1 MVFYPGQALFG
12 GRYIIQRELGQ
23 GGIGITYLAKNQRG
37 ELRVIKT
44 LRQEILNRPD
54 LIQHQNKL
62 KQDFRDEGLRLA
74 LCRHPHIVE
83 VENVFDEASLPCMVM
98 EYINGEDLGKRI
110 TEKGALSEAEA
121 LLYIQQIGDALTVV
135 HEKGL
140 LHRDL
145 KPNNIMIRAGK
156 QEAVLIDFGI
166 ARQFVSGEVQ
176 QHTQNLTPGYSP
188 PEQYLPDAERGE
200 YIDVYALAATLY
212 ALLTGQLPMPAPA
225 RLQNFTLKPVKDF
238 NFGISDKVNDGIM
251 KGMALNYKF
260 RPQSIIE
267 WLNLLF
273 DNFPVSSSPQLAEY
287 LEHSHIIIIGTRPS
301 GKITYLATLA
311 YLNNLVK
318 TNSSYSV
325 ECLNEESQELA
336 EEAKF
341 ILAEGEMLSPTSL
354 QRAEIYYSFLIKI
367 NNSLRKLNQNNVQ
380 VSCSFNMYPGCFFSE
395 LIRSY
400 KLSDSDYY
408 WSYKLSDSDWFN
420 SCIEKLT
427 ETKYLALIIDS
438 TAINDIEIAHSLTVL
453 ERILNLK
460 IYQNDQ
466 PQYRIAVMFSH
477 FDLPEVYPYKNNLH
491 QFVDLKFPHTKLALQ
506 IWSNN
511 WNCAVAYFAYSAF
524 GMIGD
529 TSQANCQGR
538 YQGIKNPKI
547 WKPFGLIAPIYW
559 LLTGRYDQTL
569 LELDL

>member
-1 MVFYPGQALFG
+1 MLFYPGKALFG
-12 GRYIIQRELGQ
+12 GRYIIERELGQ

-54 LIQHQNKL
+54 LIAYQDKL
-62 KQDFRDEGLRLA
+62 KQDFRDEALRLA

-110 TEKGALSEAEA
+110 TEKGALPEAEA
-121 LLYIQQIGDALTVV
+121 LLYIQQIGDALTLV
-135 HEKGL
+135 HDKGL

-176 QHTQNLTPGYSP
+176 QHTQNFTPGYAP

-212 ALLTGQLPMPAPA
+212 ALLSGQLPMPAPA

-238 NFGISDKVNDGIM
+238 NFGISDKVNDAII

-260 RPQSIIE
+260 RPQSIIQ
-267 WLNLLF
+267 WLNLLV
-273 DNFPVSSSPQLAEY
+273 DNSPVPSSPQLEVY
-287 LEHSHIIIIGTRPS
+287 QGHISIIGPRPS

-311 YLNNLVK
+311 YLNNLLK
-318 TNSSYSV
+318 TNSSYSI
-325 ECLNEESQELA
+325 ECLNDDAGCLA
-336 EEAKF
+336 DDAKY
-341 ILAEGEMLSPTSL
+341 ILAQGEMLSPMGTHIVE
-354 QRAEIYYSFLIKI
+354 RYFCFKI
-367 NNSLRKLNQNNVQ
+367 KLNNDLSKFNQNQ
-380 VSCSFNMYPGCFFSE
+380 VEISCGLNMYPGEF
-395 LIRSY
+395 LTG
-400 KLSDSDYY
+400 LSLPEHIKSNQYN
-408 WSYKLSDSDWFN
+408 DWLN
-420 SCIEKLT
+420 SRIEQLT
-427 ETKYLALIIDS
+427 ETKYLALIIDA
-438 TAINDIEIAHSLTVL
+438 TAINDIEIAQSLTVL
-453 ERILNLK
+453 ERELNLRINQDDK
-460 IYQNDQ
+460 R
-466 PQYRIAVMFSH
+466 QYRIAVMFSH
-477 FDLPEVYPYKNNLH
+477 FDLPQVYPYKNHLN
-491 QFVDLKFPHTKLALQ
+491 QFVNLKFPHTKLALQ
-506 IWSNN
+506 IWNNN

-524 GMIGD
+524 GMIGN
-529 TSQANCQGR
+529 SSEANCKGK
-538 YQGIKNPKI
+538 YAGIKNGKI

-559 LLTGRYDQTL
+559 LLTGKYDKNL
-569 LELDL
+569 LDL